1 MATEHQPTN
10 QILRDSLLQANSKI
24 LKLEKSLT
32 ALKKKEMKTDNGF
45 EIATNSLITMSEHID
60 SLNKKVDTLT
70 EINLQ
75 VMKIN
80 NDYDREN
87 RKLKKEVERLREE
100 AKEHIEGRFKKM
112 RMLLDKN
119 KKQTGHF
126 VIHTCHYNG
135 MADIY
140 NFHTEEEQQAV
151 MAYLD
156 GSEGD
161 ITCPTQITL
170 MNRVE
175 SRVYFQEEGVEFE
188 ATSDEE
194 WAKEEEEKDEDKEKL
209 ICPYCERDED
219 ECEKN
224 TESEKNPITNW
235 EGWGL
240 SCDDCY
246 YKNNAE
252 TDEEEEEEKTEE

>member
-161 ITCPTQITL
+161 ITCPTQLTYNSYAKS
-170 MNRVE
+170 MK
-175 SRVYFQEEGVEFE
+175 YFEDEGVKF
-188 ATSDEE
+188 
-194 WAKEEEEKDEDKEKL
+194 EEEEDKEKL

-224 TESEKNPITNW
+224 TESEKNPIT
-235 EGWGL
+235 EGMGGWGL